1 MGLSFPTPGSEESL
15 ILPDQGIGV
24 RIIRRPLSAGPEKT
38 EDDGVYSVEIYEAN
52 SAAPA
57 ERLPLDAMKPET
69 IDVADGD
76 VTLEFLPTVGVVVA
90 VRSEPG
96 SPLYWLAG
104 LLTIIGLVG
113 FVRVP
118 AYLLAQV
125 GEWSPTK
132 AFVIAQSNSQR
143 ELLSLETSLSQP
155 ETATPRPHHGVVIMQ
170 EKQPFVIGV
179 AGGSGSGKTTVSTRI
194 RDVVGKEQIA
204 YLQHDNYYRDQGHLT
219 FEERARV
226 QLRPSGQSGNQ
237 PAGRA
242 IALSART
249 ATKCRCRS
257 TTSPPT
263 AA

>member
-1 MGLSFPTPGSEESL
+1 M
-15 ILPDQGIGV
+15 
-24 RIIRRPLSAGPEKT
+24 
-38 EDDGVYSVEIYEAN
+38 
-52 SAAPA
+52 
-57 ERLPLDAMKPET
+57 
-69 IDVADGD
+69 ADGD

-113 FVRVP
+113 FVRLP

-132 AFVIAQSNSQR
+132 AFVIAQSNSKR
-143 ELLSLETSLSQP
+143 ELLSLETSL
-155 ETATPRPHHGVVIMQ
+155 TPGKDGASRPHHGVVIMQ

-194 RDVVGKEQIA
+194 REVVGQEHIA

-219 FEERARV
+219 FEERAKSNYDHPDS
-226 QLRPSGQSGNQ
+226 LETE

-242 IALSART
+242 ICAVCAPATQCEMPHLQLRHPPPHGRDQARQAKPDHLGRGHPHLRRAGSA
-249 ATKCRCRS
+249 
-257 TTSPPT
+257 
-263 AA
+263 